1 LFVAV
6 LFSWKLEIH
15 PHISGRPR
23 PEWIGRSAVV
33 AEGLVMAGPPE
44 ISDLKKK
51 GVFFSDAELI
61 INGRSCFPALLTGN
75 TCRTLFF
82 F

>member
-44 ISDLKKK
+44 ISD
-51 GVFFSDAELI
+51 F
-61 INGRSCFPALLTGN
+61 
-75 TCRTLFF
+75 
-82 F
+82 